1 MSLTVQ
7 FNEYMTFGYT
17 LPTTIQTNL
26 GSTHCACHIS
36 SQFAKSQKDHQ
47 QVMEKT
53 AGQSSQGG
61 VL

>member
-1 MSLTVQ
+1 
-7 FNEYMTFGYT
+7 MTFGYT
-17 LPTTIQTNL
+17 LPITIQINL

-36 SQFAKSQKDHQ
+36 GQFAKSQKDHQ
-47 QVMEKT
+47 QVMEKG